1 MRLSTFLLGSLFA
14 LACSTPS
21 FAFET
26 KPFDANAFKDAQA
39 QGRPILVDVFA
50 PWCPYCKAQHEVLD
64 QLKSNAAYEKITI
77 FQVDFD
83 HQPDALRTLKVT
95 KQSTLIAFKGE
106 KETGR
111 SVGITDA
118 QKIEDLLLSTRN

>member
-1 MRLSTFLLGSLFA
+1 LALVWSTS
-14 LACSTPS
+14 S

-50 PWCPYCKAQHEVLD
+50 PWCPYCKAQHQVLD
-64 QLKSNAAYEKITI
+64 QLKSNTAYEKITI

-83 HQPDALRTLKVT
+83 HQSDALRTLKVT

-118 QKIEDLLLSTRN
+118 QKIEELLLSTRN